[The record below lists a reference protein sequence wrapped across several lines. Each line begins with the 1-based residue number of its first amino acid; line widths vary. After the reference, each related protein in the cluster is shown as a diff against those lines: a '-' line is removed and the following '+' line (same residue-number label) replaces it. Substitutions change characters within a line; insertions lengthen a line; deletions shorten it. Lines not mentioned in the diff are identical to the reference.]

1 MGGLVDKGRVTEQH
15 LGIRI
20 RGGRDGGQE
29 EQATHKDGLKRKY
42 RAEAIMTT
50 KCFLKIKIISFSF
63 SFGDY

>member
-1 MGGLVDKGRVTEQH
+1 MGGLVDKDRVTEQH

-50 KCFLKIKIISFSF
+50 KCFLKN
-63 SFGDY
+63 